1 MWWVFFQPP
10 VLYGLE
16 ILKSHL
22 DVVLSKQF
30 LVASSLSWVQTKKTK
45 ERQWGNF
52 ILVILILS
60 RSLSNI
66 WIISF
71 EGIEDAKKNTS
82 YWNFFWGTKPQNW
95 THNKT
100 KTKLDEARLG
110 KKNTP
115 KNPQSSSK
123 TYMEYWNTKN
133 LYLWLENYQ
142 FQFLTATKPKWCL
155 LDKFILFSLLLRTIH
170 FHIIIFNLD
179 QWSITL
185 QHNFSYVMQQL
196 AGSKYFH
203 VIYISFLQ
211 IKNSRILFLHLYF
224 SVLFKKQ
231 DDISLRAIIPRRRKN
246 DRKEFY
252 VYLTYA

>member
-1 MWWVFFQPP
+1 M
-10 VLYGLE
+10 LRK
-16 ILKSHL
+16 ILPTETFSEEQNPKTEPI
-22 DVVLSKQF
+22 
-30 LVASSLSWVQTKKTK
+30 TK
-45 ERQWGNF
+45 
-52 ILVILILS
+52 L
-60 RSLSNI
+60 
-66 WIISF
+66 
-71 EGIEDAKKNTS
+71 
-82 YWNFFWGTKPQNW
+82 KPNW
-95 THNKT
+95 TKQDWERKT
-100 KTKLDEARLG
+100 
-110 KKNTP
+110 P
-115 KNPQSSSK
+115 QKNPQSGSK
-123 TYMEYWNTKN
+123 TYVEYWNTKN
-133 LYLWLENYQ
+133 VYLWLENYQ

-170 FHIIIFNLD
+170 FHIIIFSLD

-203 VIYISFLQ
+203 VICISFLQ